1 MIIKNITIRAFKVPK
16 KLFKFLF
23 FSAKYELI
31 PIVKAPAGKASKA
44 ISEFIDE

>member
-1 MIIKNITIRAFKVPK
+1 MSIKNTTIRALKVPK
-16 KLFKFLF
+16 KLFRFLF

-44 ISEFIDE
+44 IKEFKDE